1 MKKMRKNKVKEASKN
16 APSNVNMNEFEFV
29 SVEVNDIESRENKR
43 VRNSPQDERRTRQ
56 KSDCEIDLC

>member
-1 MKKMRKNKVKEASKN
+1 
-16 APSNVNMNEFEFV
+16 MNEFEFV